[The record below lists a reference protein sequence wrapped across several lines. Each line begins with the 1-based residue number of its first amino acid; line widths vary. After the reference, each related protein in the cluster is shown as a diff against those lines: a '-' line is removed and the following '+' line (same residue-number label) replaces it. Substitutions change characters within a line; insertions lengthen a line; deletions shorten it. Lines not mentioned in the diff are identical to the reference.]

1 MAKQKRKKKH
11 DPSKL
16 LRAHS
21 SLADDFLVYSID
33 GISSGVKSA
42 STLQSMKVNFTQHHA
57 LTRCR
62 NKFRFAVGCAWR
74 DENGKDYFTYTVAD
88 TVSAHV
94 GNDLTPTL
102 LKMAREHGRE
112 VGKDNFL
119 TTFYFAT
126 SDADYDFSD
135 EVVWQLL
142 DMHGTWS
149 QLITWREYVINEAI
163 TMNQHIKKTKLDETQ
178 VGGGH
183 YCKLEIQPRHVI
195 VPLQLPWDLGNAIK
209 YVIRH
214 ADKNGR
220 QDLMKAW
227 DYVARMRAEG
237 QGSFQQRRL
246 LKSHKELFA
255 KFMAQFDDNTQAVLN
270 AMWQVYCDKITST
283 AQFNEGMSAILFEI
297 NQLCKECYG
306 DNAYDA
312 Q

>member
-11 DPSKL
+11 DPNKL
-16 LRAHS
+16 LRPLRA
-21 SLADDFLVYSID
+21 LADNFIVFSID

-42 STLQSMKVNFTQHHA
+42 STLQTVRISMTEHDV
-57 LTRCR
+57 LT
-62 NKFRFAVGCAWR
+62 KFKHKYRFAVGSAWR
-74 DENGKDYFTYTVAD
+74 DEHGKDHFTYTVAD
-88 TVSAHV
+88 TVTAYM
-94 GNDLTPTL
+94 GNDITPTL
-102 LKMAREHGRE
+102 LSMAREHGRE
-112 VGKDNFL
+112 VGKNNFL

-126 SDADYDFSD
+126 TNMDYEFSD
-135 EVVWQLL
+135 EVVWKLL
-142 DMHGTWS
+142 NMEGTWS

-214 ADKNGR
+214 QDKNGR

-227 DYVARMRAEG
+227 DYVARKRADG
-237 QGSFQQRRL
+237 QDSFPQRRL
-246 LKSHKELFA
+246 LKRHKELFE

-270 AMWQVYCDKITST
+270 AIWQVYCDKIAST
-283 AQFNEGMSAILFEI
+283 EQFNEGMSAILFEI
-297 NQLCKECYG
+297 NQLCKEHYG
-306 DNAYDA
+306 ANAYDA
-312 Q
+312 

>member
-11 DPSKL
+11 DPNKL
-16 LRAHS
+16 LRPLRA
-21 SLADDFLVYSID
+21 LADNFIVFSID

-42 STLQSMKVNFTQHHA
+42 STLQTVRISMTEHDV
-57 LTRCR
+57 LT
-62 NKFRFAVGCAWR
+62 KFKHKYRFAVGSAWR
-74 DENGKDYFTYTVAD
+74 DEHNKDHFTYTVAD
-88 TVSAHV
+88 TATAYM
-94 GNDLTPTL
+94 GNDITPTL
-102 LKMAREHGRE
+102 LSMAREHGRE
-112 VGKDNFL
+112 VGKNNFL

-126 SDADYDFSD
+126 TNMDYEFSD
-135 EVVWQLL
+135 EVVWKLL
-142 DMHGTWS
+142 NMEGTWN

-214 ADKNGR
+214 QDKNGR

-227 DYVARMRAEG
+227 DYVARMRADG
-237 QGSFQQRRL
+237 QDSFPQRRL
-246 LKSHKELFA
+246 LKRHKELFE

-270 AMWQVYCDKITST
+270 AMWQVYCDKIAST
-283 AQFNEGMSAILFEI
+283 EQFNEGMSAILFEI
-297 NQLCKECYG
+297 NQLCKEHYG
-306 DNAYDA
+306 ANAYDA
-312 Q
+312 

>member
-11 DPSKL
+11 DPNKL
-16 LRAHS
+16 LRPLRA
-21 SLADDFLVYSID
+21 LADNFIVFSID

-42 STLQSMKVNFTQHHA
+42 STLQTVRISMTEHDV
-57 LTRCR
+57 LT
-62 NKFRFAVGCAWR
+62 KFKHKYRFAVGSAWQ
-74 DENGKDYFTYTVAD
+74 DEHGKDHFTYTVAD
-88 TVSAHV
+88 TATAYM
-94 GNDLTPTL
+94 GNDITPTL
-102 LKMAREHGRE
+102 LSMAREHGRE
-112 VGKDNFL
+112 VGKNNFL

-126 SDADYDFSD
+126 TNMDYEFSD
-135 EVVWQLL
+135 EVVWKLL
-142 DMHGTWS
+142 NMEGTWS

-214 ADKNGR
+214 QDKNGR

-227 DYVARMRAEG
+227 DYVARMRADG
-237 QGSFQQRRL
+237 QASFPQRRL
-246 LKSHKELFA
+246 PKSHKELFA
-255 KFMAQFDDNTQAVLN
+255 KFMAQFNDDTQSVLN

-283 AQFNEGMSAILFEI
+283 EQFNEGMSAILFEI
-297 NQLCKECYG
+297 NQLCKEHYG
-306 DNAYDA
+306 ANAYDA